1 MGKHLPSAF
10 VQAIFDQCGPD
21 VLLTDAGEIESYGS
35 DWTRVFPAKPGGVAL
50 ARSTEDVSAILRL
63 CSAHGI
69 RVVPSGGRTGL
80 AGGAV
85 AARGELVLS
94 LSRMNAM
101 AEVNSIA
108 GTVDVE
114 AGAITE
120 AVHKHVEDA
129 GWLWPIDLAAKG
141 SSQIG
146 GNLATNAGG
155 LRVIRYGSARKWV
168 LGLTCVLMD
177 GRILQLGGLEKDNTG
192 YDLTQLMIGSEG
204 TLGIITHATLKLAPR
219 PKPSQV
225 MLLAL
230 SEPAHALAILS
241 HVRTRGDVVA
251 AYELWTDA
259 CRQEVESASLGR
271 SPFQQ
276 PAPLYALLELEVG
289 SDMNRTTELLAE
301 LSEQGLILD
310 AVTSRSSTQIRELWS
325 LREHITLSLSRR
337 QMMHKSDIAVPVSKI
352 DALFRALSRM
362 FEVTYPDLEVF
373 LFGHVGDG
381 NVHVNV
387 AKPDSWDKKTF
398 LSRIEE
404 VDEHIGAL
412 LKNLGGSVSAEHG
425 IGLLKKKHL
434 HFTRS
439 ADELSIFRAIK
450 AAFDP
455 QGLLNPG
462 KLLDP

>member
-1 MGKHLPSAF
+1 LREK
-10 VQAIFDQCGPD
+10 CGED
-21 VLLTDAGEIESYGS
+21 LLLADADALQTYGT
-35 DWTRVFPAKPGGVAL
+35 DWTRVYAANPGGVAL
-50 ARSTEDVSAILRL
+50 PRTTAEVSAILRL
-63 CSAHGI
+63 CSEHSIA
-69 RVVPSGGRTGL
+69 VVPSGGRTGL

-94 LSRMNAM
+94 LSRMNRM
-101 AEVNSIA
+101 DEVNAVA
-108 GTVDVE
+108 GSVDVE

-120 AVHKHVEDA
+120 MVHRHVEDA
-129 GWLWPIDLAAKG
+129 GWIWPIDLAAKG

-155 LRVIRYGSARKWV
+155 LRVIRYGSTRKWV

-177 GRILQLGGLEKDNTG
+177 GRILELGGLEKDNTG

-204 TLGIITHATLKLAPR
+204 TLGVITRATLKLAPK
-219 PKPSQV
+219 PKPTQV
-225 MLLAL
+225 ILFAL

-259 CRQEVESASLGR
+259 CRTEVEAASLGR

-276 PAPLYALLELEVG
+276 AAPIYALLELEQG
-289 SDMNRTTELLAE
+289 PEQEGLASLLSE
-301 LSEQGLILD
+301 LSEKDLILD
-310 AVTSRSSTQIRELWS
+310 AVTARSAAQMRELWS

-337 QMMHKSDIAVPVSKI
+337 EMMHKSDIAVPVGKI
-352 DALFRALSRM
+352 ATLFTELTRI
-362 FEVTYPDLEVF
+362 FEASYPDLEVF

-387 AKPDSWDKKTF
+387 AKPASWDKEAF
-398 LSRIEE
+398 LLRIAQ
-404 VDEHIGAL
+404 VDQDIGAL
-412 LKNLGGSVSAEHG
+412 LQRLGGSVSAEHG
-425 IGLLKKKHL
+425 IGLLKKTHL

-439 ADELSIFRAIK
+439 QDELAIFRAIK

-455 QGLLNPG
+455 RGLLNPG
-462 KLLDP
+462 KLIDP